1 MPNAKGTGNAA
12 EDAKRSREQIEKNK
26 KTKTPKD
33 QLPVT
38 GVDNDKLADPKYQ
51 QERAQELNRRRQSMS
66 DDQKEEAGVPKV
78 EVYDPGD
85 SDGDNK
91 AVSPSDRNLYG
102 GDPNPE
108 KDDEDPFK
116 DTKAAWKHLTDVFGE
131 KVSALQNELEGRMDS
146 MLTPTER
153 EVNNPYAGDDV
164 PASKEM
170 TSADVHEAINSTAG
184 DVKSVVS
191 GIGEIGGAAAELGGT
206 AAKDAGRAT
215 IKGLGIDTDAVN
227 DTTKTLSGLSG
238 LFSSGDSPG
247 SKVPDGNWRPKH
259 IGDLFK

>member
-1 MPNAKGTGNAA
+1 MPNAKGTGNVA

-26 KTKTPKD
+26 KTKVPKD

-38 GVDNDKLADPKYQ
+38 GVDNDKLADPNYQ
-51 QERAQELNRRRQSMS
+51 QERAQELNRRRSHMT
-66 DDQKEEAGVPKV
+66 DDQKKEAGVPKV

-108 KDDEDPFK
+108 KNDEDPFK

-131 KVSALQNELEGRMDS
+131 KVSALQNELEGRLGD

-170 TSADVHEAINSTAG
+170 TSADVHEAANSTTN

-215 IKGLGIDTDAVN
+215 IKELGVDTDAVKQ
-227 DTTKTLSGLSG
+227 TAKTLSGLSG
-238 LFSSGDSPG
+238 LFSSGDSPD

-259 IGDLFK
+259 ISDLFK

>member
-12 EDAKRSREQIEKNK
+12 EDAKRSQEQIEKNR
-26 KTKTPKD
+26 KTKAPKD

-38 GVDNDKLADPKYQ
+38 GVDNDKLADPKYL

-66 DDQKEEAGVPKV
+66 DKQKEEAGVPKA

-116 DTKAAWKHLTDVFGE
+116 DTKAAWEHLTNVFGE
-131 KVSALQNELEGRMDS
+131 KVSALQSELEGRMDS

-170 TSADVHEAINSTAG
+170 TSADVHEAVDSTAN

-215 IKGLGIDTDAVN
+215 IKGLGIDTDAVK
-227 DTTKTLSGLSG
+227 DTAKTLSGLSG
-238 LFSSGDSPG
+238 LFSSGDSPD

>member
-1 MPNAKGTGNAA
+1 MPDGKGTGNVA

-38 GVDNDKLADPKYQ
+38 GVDNDKLANPQYQ
-51 QERAQELNRRRQSMS
+51 QDRAQELNRRRLSMS
-66 DDQKEEAGVPKV
+66 DEQKKEAGVPQV

-91 AVSPSDRNLYG
+91 AVSPSDKNLYG
-102 GDPNPE
+102 GDPNPD

-131 KVSALQNELEGRMDS
+131 KVTALQNELEGRLGDA
-146 MLTPTER
+146 LTPTDR

-170 TSADVHEAINSTAG
+170 TPADVHDAVNSTAN
-184 DVKSVVS
+184 DVKAVVS
-191 GIGEIGGAAAELGGT
+191 GIGDIGGAAAELGGT

-227 DTTKTLSGLSG
+227 STAKTLSGLSG
-238 LFSSGDSPG
+238 LFSSGDSPDT
-247 SKVPDGNWRPKH
+247 KVPDGNWRPKH

>member
-38 GVDNDKLADPKYQ
+38 GVDNDKLADPGYQ
-51 QERAQELNRRRQSMS
+51 QERAQELNRRRKSMS
-66 DDQKEEAGVPKV
+66 DDQKKEAGVPKV

-131 KVSALQNELEGRMDS
+131 KVSALQSELEGRMDS

-170 TSADVHEAINSTAG
+170 TSADVHEAVNSTAN

-215 IKGLGIDTDAVN
+215 IKEMGVDTDAVKQ
-227 DTTKTLSGLSG
+227 TAKTLSGLSG
-238 LFSSGDSPG
+238 LFSSGDSPD

-259 IGDLFK
+259 ISDLFK

>member
-1 MPNAKGTGNAA
+1 MSNAKGTGNAA
-12 EDAKRSREQIEKNK
+12 EDAKRSQEQINKNK
-26 KTKTPKD
+26 KIKPPKD

-51 QERAQELNRRRQSMS
+51 QDRAQELNRRRQSMS
-66 DDQKEEAGVPKV
+66 DDQKKEAGVPKA

-170 TSADVHEAINSTAG
+170 TPTDVHEAVNSTAS
-184 DVKSVVS
+184 DMKSVVS

-215 IKGLGIDTDAVN
+215 IKGLGIDTDAVK
-227 DTTKTLSGLSG
+227 DTAKTLSGLSG
-238 LFSSGDSPG
+238 LFSSGDSPD

-259 IGDLFK
+259 VGDLFK

>member
-1 MPNAKGTGNAA
+1 MPNAKGTGNAT

-26 KTKTPKD
+26 KTKAPKE

-51 QERAQELNRRRQSMS
+51 QERAQELNRRRSHMT
-66 DDQKEEAGVPKV
+66 DEQKKEAGVPKV

-131 KVSALQNELEGRMDS
+131 KVSALQSELEGRMGS

-170 TSADVHEAINSTAG
+170 TSADVHEAVNSTAN

-215 IKGLGIDTDAVN
+215 IKEMGVDTDAVKQ
-227 DTTKTLSGLSG
+227 TARTLSGLSG
-238 LFSSGDSPG
+238 LFSSGDSPD

>member
-1 MPNAKGTGNAA
+1 MFNVKGTGNVA
-12 EDAKRSREQIEKNK
+12 EDAKRSQEQIEKNK
-26 KTKTPKD
+26 KTKTPKG

-38 GVDNDKLADPKYQ
+38 DVDNDNLADPKYQ
-51 QERAQELNRRRQSMS
+51 QERAQELNRRRSHMT
-66 DDQKEEAGVPKV
+66 DDQKKEAGVPKV

-131 KVSALQNELEGRMDS
+131 KVSALQSELEGRMDS

-170 TSADVHEAINSTAG
+170 TSADVHEAVNSTAN

-215 IKGLGIDTDAVN
+215 IKEMGVDTDAVKQ
-227 DTTKTLSGLSG
+227 TAKTLSGLSG
-238 LFSSGDSPG
+238 LFSSGDSPD

>member
-12 EDAKRSREQIEKNK
+12 EDAKRSQEQIEKNK
-26 KTKTPKD
+26 KTKTPKG

-38 GVDNDKLADPKYQ
+38 GVDNDKFADPNYQ
-51 QERAQELNRRRQSMS
+51 QERAQELNRRRLSMS
-66 DDQKEEAGVPKV
+66 DDQKKEAGVPQV

-170 TSADVHEAINSTAG
+170 TSADVHEAVNSTAN

-215 IKGLGIDTDAVN
+215 IKGLGIDTDAVK
-227 DTTKTLSGLSG
+227 DTAKTLSGLSG
-238 LFSSGDSPG
+238 LFSSGDSPD

>member
-1 MPNAKGTGNAA
+1 MQKAKCTGNAT

-26 KTKTPKD
+26 KTKAPKD

-66 DDQKEEAGVPKV
+66 DDQKKAAVVPNV

-131 KVSALQNELEGRMDS
+131 KVSSLQSELEGRMDS

-170 TSADVHEAINSTAG
+170 TSADVHDAMNSTAN

-191 GIGEIGGAAAELGGT
+191 GIGEIGGAAAELGGV

-215 IKGLGIDTDAVN
+215 IKEMGVDTDAVKQ
-227 DTTKTLSGLSG
+227 TAKTLSGLSG
-238 LFSSGDSPG
+238 LFSSGDSPD

-259 IGDLFK
+259 ISDLFK

>member
-1 MPNAKGTGNAA
+1 MPNAKGTGNAT
-12 EDAKRSREQIEKNK
+12 EDAKRSQEQINKNK
-26 KTKTPKD
+26 KTKAPKD

-38 GVDNDKLADPKYQ
+38 GVDNDKLADPNYQ
-51 QERAQELNRRRQSMS
+51 QDRAQELNRRRSHMT
-66 DDQKEEAGVPKV
+66 DKQKEEAGVPKV

-131 KVSALQNELEGRMDS
+131 KVSALQNELEGRIGD

-153 EVNNPYAGDDV
+153 EANNPYAGDDV

-170 TSADVHEAINSTAG
+170 TSADVHEAANSTAN

-215 IKGLGIDTDAVN
+215 IKEMGVDTNAVKQ
-227 DTTKTLSGLSG
+227 TAKTLSGLSG
-238 LFSSGDSPG
+238 LFSSGDSPD

-259 IGDLFK
+259 ISDLFK